1 MPRDP
6 YEVLGVGKTASDDE
20 IKKAY
25 RKLARDFHPDRN
37 PGDKSAES
45 KFKEVQEAFAI
56 LSDKE
61 KRQQFDRFGHAG
73 DQGNPFGGGFPGGFP
88 GAGQGAGIDLE
99 DLMSMFGGMG
109 GRGPKGSKSRRP
121 QPPRDTEVVLDV
133 ALETIASGGKPT
145 IQLDGKDIQITIP
158 KGMEEGKKLRLKG
171 QGRAG
176 GDLLI
181 QVRYAPHPWF
191 KREGTNLLLEVPL
204 ALKEAA
210 LGSKVEVPNL
220 SGEKL
225 TVKVPPGVAAGQ
237 RMRLKGMGLP
247 GGDLFLELKPVI
259 PAVKEGKG
267 VDLVEELDKLFP
279 QMPRADLP
287 WNR

>member
-1 MPRDP
+1 
-6 YEVLGVGKTASDDE
+6 
-20 IKKAY
+20 
-25 RKLARDFHPDRN
+25 
-37 PGDKSAES
+37 
-45 KFKEVQEAFAI
+45 
-56 LSDKE
+56 
-61 KRQQFDRFGHAG
+61 
-73 DQGNPFGGGFPGGFP
+73 
-88 GAGQGAGIDLE
+88 
-99 DLMSMFGGMG
+99 MSMFGGMG

>member
-6 YEVLGVGKTASDDE
+6 YEVLGVSKNASEDE

-37 PGDKSAES
+37 PGDKSAET

-61 KRQQFDRFGHAG
+61 KRQKYDQFGHAG
-73 DQGNPFGGGFPGGFP
+73 EQGNPFAGGFPGGGGP
-88 GAGQGAGIDLE
+88 GGAGIDME
-99 DLMSMFGGMG
+99 DLLNMFGGMG
-109 GRGPKGSKSRRP
+109 GRGPRGGKGRRP
-121 QPPRDTEVVLDV
+121 QPPSDTEVILDV

-181 QVRYAPHPWF
+181 QVRYAQHPWF
-191 KREGTNLLLEVPL
+191 KREGMNLLLEVPL
-204 ALKEAA
+204 GLKEAV

-225 TVKVPPGVAAGQ
+225 TVKVPPGVAGGQ

-247 GGDLFLELKPVI
+247 GGDLLLELKPVL
-259 PAVKEGKG
+259 PAVKDGRG
-267 VDLVEELDKLFP
+267 VELVEELDKLFP
-279 QMPRADLP
+279 QTPRADLP